1 MKNKINSLI
10 AESTLNQVYSTMKK
24 ESSKSTILISINR
37 QELSKKT
44 KMSQRTIDRAIS
56 ALKNKKMITKFG
68 QNYVINN

>member
-1 MKNKINSLI
+1 MKNKTNSLI

-56 ALKNKKMITKFG
+56 ALKDKKMITKFG